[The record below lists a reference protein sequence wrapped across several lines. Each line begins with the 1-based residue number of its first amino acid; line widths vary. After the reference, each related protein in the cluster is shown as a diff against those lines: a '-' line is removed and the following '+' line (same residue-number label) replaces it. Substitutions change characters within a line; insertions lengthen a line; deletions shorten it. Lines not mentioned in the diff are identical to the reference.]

1 MAIGAPEAGV
11 AAGLGPYKV
20 LHLFTVGP
28 LPSAR
33 IACGS
38 RGQVDM
44 SDVEAR
50 STANRQKLDDLP
62 LTRLHIF
69 ILVVCAIGF
78 SFDLAEIAFSG
89 ILSAIF
95 SAPPNQIDQQQLG
108 WLLAAVYIGAIGG
121 APIMGWL
128 ADRHGRQRVLF
139 WTLLILTVTSI
150 GAAFSPNT
158 LTLIAFR
165 GLSGFALGVY
175 PPLMIAFMTDIFP
188 ASRRGP
194 LVLVA
199 VAIGYLGPPGL
210 IFFVRGLGAAM
221 PLGLEA
227 WRWAF
232 LIAGAGG
239 AICAVLFRFVPESPR
254 WLLTRGREREA
265 AQALARFTASPIVG
279 RTAPAKPEEH
289 VAATAT
295 AMSQAAFVRSLIFLV
310 VAYFLMP
317 WATVGFSS
325 LSGAVLVQKGINPQD
340 SILYVGV
347 STFGPLIGTIIGG
360 FVVDRVERRTALI
373 ALAVAMGVLGIVF
386 AIVNDPISLMATGLF
401 FNLLVNLFTPIIVL
415 YAAELFTT
423 DRRAQGAAWGWASN
437 RFASALVPL
446 ALLPLLHAQ
455 GPLAMFIVIA
465 ATLLA
470 FVVVVAIF
478 GPRGEARRAVA

>member
-1 MAIGAPEAGV
+1 MVKNCAGRVSMGDVLAGAAP
-11 AAGLGPYKV
+11 
-20 LHLFTVGP
+20 
-28 LPSAR
+28 
-33 IACGS
+33 
-38 RGQVDM
+38 D
-44 SDVEAR
+44 
-50 STANRQKLDDLP
+50 RQRLDDLP

-78 SFDLAEIAFSG
+78 SFDLAEIAFGG

-95 SAPPNQIDQQQLG
+95 SAPPNAIDQGQLA
-108 WLLAAVYIGAIGG
+108 WLLSSIYVGAIGG

-139 WTLLILTVTSI
+139 WSLVIVTLTSI
-150 GAAFSPNT
+150 GAALSPNT
-158 LTLIAFR
+158 ETLILFR
-165 GLSGFALGVY
+165 GLSGFALGAY
-175 PPLMIAFMTDIFP
+175 PPLMIAFMTDVFP

-210 IFFVRGLGAAM
+210 IFFVRGVGTAM

-232 LIAGAGG
+232 LIAGTGA
-239 AICAVLFRFVPESPR
+239 AICAILFRFVPESPR
-254 WLLTRGREREA
+254 WLLTRGRDAEA
-265 AQALARFTASPIVG
+265 ARALARFAASPTVG
-279 RTAPAKPEEH
+279 RTAPAKVEESS
-289 VAATAT
+289 APAGAS
-295 AMSQAAFVRSLIFLV
+295 MSQPAFVRSLVFLV
-310 VAYFLMP
+310 AAYFLMP
-317 WATVGFSS
+317 WATVGFSA
-325 LSGAVLVQKGINPQD
+325 LSGAVLVEKGINAQD
-340 SILYVGV
+340 SILYVGI

-360 FVVDRVERRTALI
+360 FVVDAVERRTALI
-373 ALAVAMGVLGIVF
+373 VLAIAMGVLGIVF
-386 AIVNDPISLMATGLF
+386 ALVTDPISLMATGLL
-401 FNLLVNLFTPIIVL
+401 FNLLVNLFTPVIVL

-423 DRRAQGAAWGWASN
+423 DRRAQGASWGWASN

-465 ATLLA
+465 GTLLA

-478 GPRGEARRAVA
+478 GPRGEAGRAVA

>member
-1 MAIGAPEAGV
+1 MNQV
-11 AAGLGPYKV
+11 AATP
-20 LHLFTVGP
+20 
-28 LPSAR
+28 
-33 IACGS
+33 
-38 RGQVDM
+38 
-44 SDVEAR
+44 VEHG
-50 STANRQKLDDLP
+50 LDDLK

-69 ILVVCAIGF
+69 ILVVCAVGF
-78 SFDLAEIAFSG
+78 SFDLAEIAFGG

-95 SAPPNQIDQQQLG
+95 SAPPNPIDQGMLA

-121 APIMGWL
+121 APLMGWL

-139 WTLLILTVTSI
+139 WALVIVTVTSI
-150 GAAFSPNT
+150 GAGLSPNT
-158 LTLIAFR
+158 ETLIVFR
-165 GLSGFALGVY
+165 GLSGFALGAY

-188 ASRRGP
+188 PARRGP

-210 IFFVRGLGAAM
+210 IFFVRGLGPAT

-232 LIAGAGG
+232 LVAGTGA
-239 AICAVLFRFVPESPR
+239 AICAILFRFVPESPR
-254 WLLTRGREREA
+254 WLLTRGRNAEA
-265 AQALARFTASPIVG
+265 AKALARFAASPAVG
-279 RTAPAKPEEH
+279 RTLPAKAAAGP
-289 VAATAT
+289 AATGA
-295 AMSQAAFVRSLIFLV
+295 AMTQSAFVRSLVFLV

-317 WATVGFSS
+317 WATVGFST

-340 SILYVGV
+340 SILYVGI
-347 STFGPLIGTIIGG
+347 STFGPLIGTIFGG

-373 ALAVAMGVLGIVF
+373 AIAIAMGALGIVF
-386 AIVNDPISLMATGLF
+386 ALVTDPVSLMATGLL
-401 FNLLVNLFTPIIVL
+401 FNLLVNLFTPVIVL

-423 DRRAQGAAWGWASN
+423 DRRAQGASWGWASN

-465 ATLLA
+465 GTLLA
-470 FVVVVAIF
+470 FVVVVALF
-478 GPRGEARRAVA
+478 GPRGAAGRAVS